1 MGAAYLIFF
10 TNTSLLGNQS
20 GVYQTTN
27 TLRSLILYQIPI
39 TSFICASDLIFSPLG
54 TLVVLKVCCD
64 TLHTYFCM
72 GPFRVFTLIRIT
84 NILSEV
90 AT

>member
-10 TNTSLLGNQS
+10 TNTSVLGNQS

-54 TLVVLKVCCD
+54 THVVLKVCSD
-64 TLHTYFCM
+64 TLHTSVWAHLEFLLLYEL
-72 GPFRVFTLIRIT
+72 PIY
-84 NILSEV
+84 
-90 AT
+90 

>member
-20 GVYQTTN
+20 GEYQTTN

-39 TSFICASDLIFSPLG
+39 TSFICASDLIFSPLV

-64 TLHTYFCM
+64 TLHTPVWAHLEFLLLYEL
-72 GPFRVFTLIRIT
+72 PIY
-84 NILSEV
+84 
-90 AT
+90 